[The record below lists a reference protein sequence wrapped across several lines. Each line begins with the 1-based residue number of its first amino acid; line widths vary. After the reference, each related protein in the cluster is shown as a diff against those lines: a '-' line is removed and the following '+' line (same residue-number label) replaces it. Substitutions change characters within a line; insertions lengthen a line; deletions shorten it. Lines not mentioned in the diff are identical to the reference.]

1 MTPPGDL
8 EGRGLHDRLD
18 EEVQGGPDAVG
29 WGWTW
34 ETCRGAT
41 EGLCDDDLT
50 LRTCGTG

>member
-34 ETCRGAT
+34 ETCRGRQRDSVT
-41 EGLCDDDLT
+41 MI
-50 LRTCGTG
+50 